1 MKKEFLKL
9 SKKDDTLDNLS
20 ADYLV
25 KTLVDVKDDL
35 TVICNGQ
42 KGLLTYCLGSISIP
56 ANAFLKANLDY
67 DFFIDVNKKGNA
79 SFRADGKMDVS
90 LMASKIAAG
99 GGHVNASGGKFDDF
113 KERASIFKAF
123 GSWENALSMAGVSSN
138 TSRRYSYSKDELIF
152 KLLTICHETNKIP
165 VYRETPFA
173 LSVVKAFGSWN
184 NGLIAAGFDINKE
197 FSGKILFSNDEL
209 ASKYADFSYQIG
221 KNIYGASKNEIDR
234 AFREKKFPCSSG
246 SLVNRFSG
254 FNNLK
259 YICGFK
265 RWKRDVIYSREDLI
279 LLLKK
284 KIKEYNRELTIKEI
298 NNDRELPGMK
308 TFFSKFNT
316 CSINEIYK
324 IIKNQS

>member
-1 MKKEFLKL
+1 MTKKELIKEVQKQYHETGLVPTAEKFKYRYQVIKNFERWTLFLEEAGLNGIRSLKY
-9 SKKDDTLDNLS
+9 SKEQLLEIIRNGFS
-20 ADYLV
+20 NG
-25 KTLVDVKDDL
+25 KT
-35 TVICNGQ
+35 
-42 KGLLTYCLGSISIP
+42 
-56 ANAFLKANLDY
+56 
-67 DFFIDVNKKGNA
+67 
-79 SFRADGKMDVS
+79 
-90 LMASKIAAG
+90 
-99 GGHVNASGGKFDDF
+99 KFDDF

-138 TSRRYSYSKDELIF
+138 TSRRYSYSKDELII
-152 KLLTICHETNKIP
+152 KLLTICNETNKIP